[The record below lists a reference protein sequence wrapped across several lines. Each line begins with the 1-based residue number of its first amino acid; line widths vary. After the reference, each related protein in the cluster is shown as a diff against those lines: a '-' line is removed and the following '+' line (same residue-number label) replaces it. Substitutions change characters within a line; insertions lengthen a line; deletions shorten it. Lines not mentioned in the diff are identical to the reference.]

1 MAKPAETKLT
11 HEEFAR
17 RAILALRVGKY
28 KGIHTVFSG
37 FNDAFRRHFGED
49 PVVATKAL
57 ADAGKIALRIAKG
70 GATIYLPED
79 APKEQ
84 QVKDPLNKILTGR
97 DGDKKK

>member
-11 HEEFAR
+11 HEQFAI
-17 RAILALRVGKY
+17 RAIRALRVGKY
-28 KGIHTVFSG
+28 KGIHTVYSG

-49 PVVATKAL
+49 PVVATKSL

-84 QVKDPLNKILTGR
+84 QVKDPLGKILGA
-97 DGDKKK
+97 GDVKKK